1 MCIWFHMLHA
11 VHMHVF
17 SHMWVN
23 RRNSIDH
30 TDDPLAPYMR
40 EDKMRIIQ
48 GTYVESIND
57 EHNAF
62 PETTANGVRTGGESF
77 LAFST
82 NTRYHLNI

>member
-1 MCIWFHMLHA
+1 MPHA
-11 VHMHVF
+11 HLNVFFTHVGL
-17 SHMWVN
+17 SIN

-30 TDDPLAPYMR
+30 IDDPFASYMR
-40 EDKMRIIQ
+40 EDKMRFIQ
-48 GTYVESIND
+48 GTSVESIND

>member
-1 MCIWFHMLHA
+1 MGLSI
-11 VHMHVF
+11 
-17 SHMWVN
+17 N
-23 RRNSIDH
+23 RHNSIDH
-30 TDDPLAPYMR
+30 IGDPLAPYVR

-48 GTYVESIND
+48 GTSIESIND

-62 PETTANGVRTGGESF
+62 PETTANGVRTGGKSF

>member
-1 MCIWFHMLHA
+1 MLHA
-11 VHMHVF
+11 AHMHVY

-30 TDDPLAPYMR
+30 IDEPLAPYMR
-40 EDKMRIIQ
+40 EDKMRNIQ

-57 EHNAF
+57 KHNAF
-62 PETTANGVRTGGESF
+62 PETTANGVRTGGKSF